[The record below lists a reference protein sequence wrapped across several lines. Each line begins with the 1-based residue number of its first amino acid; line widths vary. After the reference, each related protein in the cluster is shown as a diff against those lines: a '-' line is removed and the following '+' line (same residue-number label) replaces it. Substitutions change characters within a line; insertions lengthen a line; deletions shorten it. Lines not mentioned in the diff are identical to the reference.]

1 MMDDNKSKN
10 YNAILVS
17 LISELIYENDNSE
30 LDREECYSYIVNDL
44 KIKLQ
49 KDVFIAIIEKSKNF
63 VHTPNQNDVGIK
75 LTDEKFKEIDDN
87 VQKHSI
93 DKRIDE
99 FLKQNNL
106 SIELKS
112 SIEALLYQAIYENIN
127 SFTVQNIDSIIP
139 QNAKK
144 NFTEEEINAFNSF
157 LSDTNKEKNASLFNT
172 FLKAVEFAIIT
183 SGKGVKEFTKGVFE
197 GKEYL
202 LDANI
207 IFRLLGVGGKER
219 QESLINL
226 IEQCNHQGIKFY
238 YTNESYLEFKRRVEA
253 SINDIKRATENKS
266 IELLEEMLQDDKV
279 EFNNGFITHYA
290 QLKLEKVVR
299 SPEQYETK
307 IMADFRT
314 LCSNHNLSTIT
325 LNGKLKPREID
336 RLKNFLFEKKKEINQ
351 YSFYTKTAAKV
362 DATNVLSVKH
372 IRGSNDYNYSD
383 IKSFYLSTDRTL
395 NSVLAEKAG
404 DKIAE
409 TILPSQLYILHNAL
423 SDSDDEKDYEA
434 FTKFLKR
441 RTTEFKYTGRQVLT
455 YIDEIRNHTTEPENI
470 KEILKAYSDKKYD
483 TSLLDIDVEPEYL
496 SIKEFAETYVDTKLK
511 KAEVGDEKYKKAL
524 EQATKEFPSF
534 LQSSK
539 SIMRVID
546 VIITIVLLPLAALAI
561 KAFTDNIYI
570 IIVAVL
576 LIAIIKF
583 VLSSR
588 LDFYSNWT
596 KNIFMRKAEK
606 SSYHQTFKSVD
617 RTYLNNAKEFV
628 KGEIKIWK

>member
-17 LISELIYENDNSE
+17 LISELIFENDNSE
-30 LDREECYSYIVNDL
+30 LNREECYSYIINDL

-49 KDVFIAIIEKSKNF
+49 KDVFIAIIERSKNF
-63 VHTPNQNDVGIK
+63 VHTPNQNDIGIK
-75 LTDEKFKEIDDN
+75 LTDEKYKEIDDN
-87 VQKHSI
+87 VNKHSI
-93 DKRIDE
+93 DVHIDN
-99 FLKQNNL
+99 FLADKNL
-106 SIELKS
+106 SKELKS

-127 SFTVQNIDSIIP
+127 SFTIQNIDSIIL
-139 QNAKK
+139 QEAKK
-144 NFTEEEINAFNSF
+144 NFTEDEITAFNDF
-157 LSDTNKEKNASLFNT
+157 LSEPNNEKNASLFNT

-219 QESLINL
+219 QESLVNL
-226 IEQCNHQGIKFY
+226 IEQCSHQGIKFY

-290 QLKLEKVVR
+290 QLKLDKVVR
-299 SPEQYETK
+299 SPEQYETN

-314 LCSNHNLSTIT
+314 LCTKHNLSTIA
-325 LNGKLKPREID
+325 LNGKIKTRELE
-336 RLKNFLFEKKKEINQ
+336 RFKNFLFEKKKEINK

-372 IRGSNDYNYSD
+372 IRGDNDYNYSD

-409 TILPSQLYILHNAL
+409 TILPSQLFILHNAL
-423 SDSDDEKDYEA
+423 SDNGDEKDYEA

-441 RTTEFKYTGRQVLT
+441 RTTEFKYSGRQVLT
-455 YIDEIRNHTTEPENI
+455 FIDEIRNHTTEPENI

-483 TSLLDIDVEPEYL
+483 TSLLDIDVEPEYV
-496 SIKEFAETYVDTKLK
+496 SIQEFAETYVDTKLK
-511 KAEVGDEKYKKAL
+511 KAEIGDEKYKRAL
-524 EQATKEFPSF
+524 DNATKEFPDF
-534 LQSSK
+534 LSSSK
-539 SIMRVID
+539 TIMRVVD
-546 VIITIVLLPLAALAI
+546 VLITIILLPLAMLLV
-561 KAFTDNIYI
+561 KAFTDELFVI
-570 IIVAVL
+570 IIAVIVVGIL
-576 LIAIIKF
+576 KF
-583 VLSSR
+583 ILSSR
-588 LDFYSNWT
+588 LDLYSNWT
-596 KNIFMRKAEK
+596 KNIFMKKVEK
-606 SSYHQTFKSVD
+606 SNYHQTFKSVD
-617 RTYLNNAKEFV
+617 RTYLNKAKEYV
-628 KGEIKIWK
+628 KEVIKIWK